1 MSKIRIKQHQTVLP
15 VVNLDC
21 LDDKYE
27 FEKKRKH
34 GDLFPNSCRFIF
46 AGPSGCGK
54 SNALMSLIFDLNG
67 LNFENVY
74 IYSKSLYQP
83 KYQILE
89 QILHEVPG
97 VNYFPFKE
105 NAEIAEP
112 NDVETNS
119 IFIFDDVIGENQD
132 KIKSYYAMGRHKSID
147 VAFLCQTYVAIKK
160 HIIRDNTN
168 ILVIFKQDDVN
179 LKHIFDEHVSPDMT
193 YDEFKKVCGLCWNNN
208 FGFLVIVKDF
218 DLNNGRY
225 RMGFDKYIVLDDN

>member
-1 MSKIRIKQHQTVLP
+1 MKNIRIEQHQAVLP
-15 VVNLDC
+15 VENLDY
-21 LDDKYE
+21 LNDKYE
-27 FEKKRKH
+27 LEKSRKH
-34 GDLFPNSCRFIF
+34 GELFPNSCRFIF

-54 SNALMSLIFDLNG
+54 SNALLSLIFNLNG
-67 LNFENVY
+67 LHFENVY
-74 IYSKSLYQP
+74 IFSKSLYQP

-89 QILHEVPG
+89 HILSNVSG
-97 VNYFPFKE
+97 VGYFPFKE
-105 NAEIAEP
+105 NAEIDEP
-112 NDVETNS
+112 NDAKSNS

-147 VAFLCQTYVAIKK
+147 VAFLCQTYVAAKK
-160 HIIRDNTN
+160 HIIRDNAN

-193 YDEFKKVCGLCWNNN
+193 YETFKKICGICWNDN

-225 RMGFDKYIVLDDN
+225 RLGFDKYIALDD